1 LVTVRRRGGTPDL
14 ALDRFFIVAQQ
25 TLKGSHGKVVTR
37 RTVRCREREILM
49 VATAPRAA
57 MQPPSSV
64 SPTGN
69 RLLRIALV
77 VAVSVAVSV
86 VALLLPAW
94 PPGEDMGSTHYM
106 GLLAA
111 NQPWNLLIF
120 MAIPVIAAETIAVTE
135 LVILFS
141 PQRAGRTVRALN
153 RYVGLVAGFY
163 FLGIV
168 VYLLDNAIIPLTQSG
183 GWRGP
188 ADVIAVGFYL
198 LGVVPLYGM
207 TLLET
212 RVLGADWDEQHRLK
226 IHATFVGIFLVVA
239 HVAMIAGM
247 LDPTVLGWEPTH
259 VMDDGSQMEGMN
271 H

>member
-1 LVTVRRRGGTPDL
+1 M
-14 ALDRFFIVAQQ
+14 
-25 TLKGSHGKVVTR
+25 VV
-37 RTVRCREREILM
+37 
-49 VATAPRAA
+49 TAPRAQNDA
-57 MQPPSSV
+57 STTAR
-64 SPTGN
+64 PTGN
-69 RLLRIALV
+69 YALRVAAVVSISAAIAI
-77 VAVSVAVSV
+77 
-86 VALLLPAW
+86 VALLLPVW
-94 PPGEDMGSTHYM
+94 PAGEDMGSTHYM

-141 PQRAGRTVRALN
+141 PHRAGRTVLALN
-153 RYVGLVAGFY
+153 RYVGMFVGFY
-163 FLGIV
+163 FFGV
-168 VYLLDNAIIPLTQSG
+168 FVYLMDNAVIPLTTSG

-212 RVLGADWDEQHRLK
+212 RVLGAGWDAQHRLK

-247 LDPTVLGWEPTH
+247 LDPTVLGWDPSH
-259 VMDDGSQMEGMN
+259 VMTDGSQMPGMS